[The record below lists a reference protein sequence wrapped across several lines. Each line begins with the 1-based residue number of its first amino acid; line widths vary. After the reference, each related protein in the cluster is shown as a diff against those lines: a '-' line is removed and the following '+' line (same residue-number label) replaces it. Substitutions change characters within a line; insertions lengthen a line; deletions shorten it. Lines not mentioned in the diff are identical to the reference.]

1 MSLTAISHPLAE
13 TQTHLFTLLKTKTS
27 PFPNLPERLKQKQKE
42 SGNKKFHSI
51 ETLNI
56 YITDTILEAMDKKRL
71 TALVLLDLSKTIDG
85 IDHIKLLHKLSMV
98 GASTAVVNWFKS
110 YLSGRPQ
117 CTRRA
122 STLSDPLPI
131 THGVLYPKVLYSHH
145 CCFASI

>member
-1 MSLTAISHPLAE
+1 
-13 TQTHLFTLLKTKTS
+13 
-27 PFPNLPERLKQKQKE
+27 
-42 SGNKKFHSI
+42 
-51 ETLNI
+51 
-56 YITDTILEAMDKKRL
+56 MDKKRL

-98 GASTAVVNWFKS
+98 GASPAVVNWFKS